1 MGVAQCSL
9 ALWEKQKQQGYPV
22 SFRAVLIPT
31 NGISMID
38 PASHVR
44 GGHIV
49 LQGTQSHT
57 TQNNARC
64 NGRAACA
71 PKLQLLFDKSM
82 RLPEEIPVLGSSH
95 FAYFN
100 SYLHNSYE
108 AGIGAGLCECK
119 CGNTRHLRVTAA
131 KPERHVAIYN
141 QMKFNKWIHKKCTIL
156 HRKCGCTCIIT
167 HKFQGNALF
176 ILISILLAC

>member
-82 RLPEEIPVLGSSH
+82 RPPAEIPVLGSSH

-119 CGNTRHLRVTAA
+119 W
-131 KPERHVAIYN
+131 HVAIYN